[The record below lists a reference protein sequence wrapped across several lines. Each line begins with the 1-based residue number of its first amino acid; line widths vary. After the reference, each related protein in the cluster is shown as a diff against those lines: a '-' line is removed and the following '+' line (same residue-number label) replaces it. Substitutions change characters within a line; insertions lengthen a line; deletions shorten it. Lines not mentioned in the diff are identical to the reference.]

1 MEPLL
6 MKAVIA
12 ITAALVFYT
21 IGVWSEHRA
30 KWLKSVHLV
39 FFWLGLIMDA
49 TGTYLMSQISVGG
62 GGTVMSIHGIT
73 GTIAIL
79 LMLIHAIWASAV
91 LISKNENAQRSF
103 HRFSLL
109 VWFIWLIPFVI
120 GMIMGMR

>member
-73 GTIAIL
+73 GMIAIL

>member
-1 MEPLL
+1 

-30 KWLKSVHLV
+30 KWLKPVHLV

>member
-30 KWLKSVHLV
+30 KWLKPTHLV

-62 GGTVMSIHGIT
+62 GGTEMSIHGIT
-73 GTIAIL
+73 GMIAIL

>member
-30 KWLKSVHLV
+30 KWLKPTHLV

-91 LISKNENAQRSF
+91 LISKNENAQRFF

>member
-30 KWLKSVHLV
+30 KWLKPTHLV

>member
-30 KWLKSVHLV
+30 KWLKPVHLV

>member
-30 KWLKSVHLV
+30 KWLKPVHLV

-49 TGTYLMSQISVGG
+49 TGTYLMSQISIGG